1 MTSHTTTRIAIAP
14 TASPPHPS
22 AAGASAVGD
31 DPTAPVEAVIGQLI
45 GELGGSLGILLTDLG
60 LRTGIWA
67 ALRGTGPITV
77 ADLAARTG
85 VAVPLLRE
93 WLRSQAA
100 AGYVEHQPGTAPAA
114 DRFALPEPVA
124 IALLDASGGALVGAC
139 TEMLISMAG
148 HHDALEAAY
157 AGDGGLGWDQRDF
170 RHWHGADRLTRATL
184 PAELITAVVDAMD
197 GVAGAL
203 AAGGAVLDVG
213 SGFGFPTMT
222 IAGRHPAARA
232 VGIDYHPRS
241 VAEAGSRAARAGLA
255 DRVTFQ
261 VAAATDPPGAGYALI
276 TYFDSL
282 HDFGD
287 PVAALRAARSVLA
300 PGGAVLV
307 CENAAAD
314 TVEENLN
321 PAGRMFYAVSAL
333 VCTPNALSQL
343 RPGTG
348 DPLGTFA
355 GASRLAEA
363 AREAGFGRVRRI
375 ELPQAMSLFLDL
387 RV

>member
-1 MTSHTTTRIAIAP
+1 MTDQTRPNP
-14 TASPPHPS
+14 T
-22 AAGASAVGD
+22 D
-31 DPTAPVEAVIGQLI
+31 TAEAVEAVIAQLM
-45 GELGGSLGILLTDLG
+45 GELGGSLGVLLTDLG
-60 LRTGIWA
+60 LRAGIWP
-67 ALRGTGPITV
+67 ALRGTGPVTV

-85 VAVPLLRE
+85 VAAPLLRE

-100 AGYVEHQPGTAPAA
+100 AGYLSHHPGTTGPDQ

-124 IALLDASGGALVGAC
+124 IALLDAPGGAIVGAC
-139 TEMLISMAG
+139 TEMLISMAE
-148 HHDALEAAY
+148 HHDALGDAI
-157 AGDGGLGWDQRDF
+157 AGDGGLGWDERDF

-184 PAELITAVVDAMD
+184 PAELIAAAVDAME
-197 GVAGAL
+197 GIAPAL
-203 AAGGAVLDVG
+203 DAGGTVLDVG
-213 SGFGFPTMT
+213 CGFGFPTLT
-222 IAGRHPAARA
+222 IAGHHPGARA
-232 VGIDYHPRS
+232 IGIDYHARS
-241 VAEAGSRAARAGLA
+241 VAEASSRAERAGLA
-255 DRVTFQ
+255 DRVSFQ
-261 VAAATDPPGAGYALI
+261 VAAATDPPGSGYALI

-314 TVEENLN
+314 TVAENLN

-333 VCTPNALSQL
+333 VCTPNALSQ
-343 RPGTG
+343 RGPGAD

-355 GASRLAEA
+355 GAARLTEI
-363 AREAGFGRVRRI
+363 AREAGFGRMRRI
-375 ELPQAMSLFLDL
+375 ETPGAMSLFLDL